1 METSILGVFFFLG
14 LVSWV
19 VGCFQKSLGIKYW
32 SRQDLPTWK
41 REVKKAL
48 HTIII
53 LFLCVT
59 FVLLQVQWN
68 PMQKLLYSRT
78 KIFFLFRE
86 LFVCCQEET
95 KKLKI
100 RLYSQVPPPQL
111 LIICHIYFVTIC
123 QQKSFKL
130 NTHHVKNTHKIP
142 CVDKQHHHS
151 TTLVTQ
157 KVKKNQRDKIQYYLK
172 TIPRNILTYLKKHT
186 FHVTNNSF
194 LEREGLLTLNPP
206 FK

>member
-32 SRQDLPTWK
+32 SRQDSPIWK

-68 PMQKLLYSRT
+68 PIQKLLYSRI

-86 LFVCCQEET
+86 LFVCCQEES

-100 RLYSQVPPPQL
+100 RLYSQVPPPPTSHHLSYL
-111 LIICHIYFVTIC
+111 LCYHLPT
-123 QQKSFKL
+123 KKL
-130 NTHHVKNTHKIP
+130 QTKIHHVKNTHKIH
-142 CVDKQHHHS
+142 CVHKQHHHS
-151 TTLVTQ
+151 TTLITQ
-157 KVKKNQRDKIQYYLK
+157 KVKKNQETKFSTTLK
-172 TIPRNILTYLKKHT
+172 PFRETY
-186 FHVTNNSF
+186 
-194 LEREGLLTLNPP
+194 
-206 FK
+206 